1 MKIRF
6 RLLALFLLVL
16 FVSLSA
22 LPLPARDG
30 PPKEARTFRET
41 DLVELVTLDPTIRLD
56 VRYAGKN
63 NEFGRPFYSEARVFL
78 QRPAAESVVRVNRA
92 LKAKGYGLLVFD
104 GYRPWSVT
112 KQLWDLTPAE
122 KKVFVANPKNG
133 SRHNRGGA
141 VDLTLYDLSTGREAD
156 MGGVYDE
163 MTARSYVTYDKG
175 PKDALARRE
184 LLNGAMGDEGF
195 FVYAFE
201 WWHFDWKDFREYA
214 VLDVSFASIRRL
226 SPAEAPR

>member
-1 MKIRF
+1 MTNYPRS
-6 RLLALFLLVL
+6 LCLALFLAAA
-16 FVSLSA
+16 SA
-22 LPLPARDG
+22 LAQEG
-30 PPKEARTFRET
+30 PPKEDRPFREP
-41 DLVELVTLDPTIRLD
+41 DLVELVSLDPTMRLD

-63 NEFGRPFYSEARVFL
+63 NEFGRPFYTEARSFL
-78 QRPAAESVVRVNRA
+78 QRPAAEALARVNSA

-112 KQLWDLTPAE
+112 KQFWDLTPPD

-141 VDLTLYDLSTGREAD
+141 VDLTLYDLATGREAD
-156 MGGVYDE
+156 MGGAYDE

-184 LLNGAMGDEGF
+184 LLIDAMGKEGF

-201 WWHFDWKDFREYA
+201 WWHFDWKDFRDYPI
-214 VLDVSFASIRRL
+214 LDVPFASLKLLPSAGAAR
-226 SPAEAPR
+226 